1 MWTITLN
8 KLIYHL
14 QVSFFPHSGR
24 LSPAK
29 NNERLRIARRYA
41 GVDARREMHELNA
54 IADEVRKIVVEE
66 VRRAFREHENQL
78 TSLVRNAVAQAT
90 PK

>member
-1 MWTITLN
+1 MSPAPSLHADVDKTTNRQDELEA
-8 KLIYHL
+8 
-14 QVSFFPHSGR
+14 R
-24 LSPAK
+24 LSVV
-29 NNERLRIARRYA
+29 ERQMR
-41 GVDARREMHELNA
+41 ELNA